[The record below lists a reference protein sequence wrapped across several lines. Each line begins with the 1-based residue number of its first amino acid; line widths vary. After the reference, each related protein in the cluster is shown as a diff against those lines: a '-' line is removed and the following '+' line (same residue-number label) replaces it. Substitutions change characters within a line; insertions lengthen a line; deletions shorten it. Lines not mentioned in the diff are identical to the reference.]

1 MIWKNKDTDNDRYG
15 KLSEQ
20 SGNGSRDYECFDM
33 ELSYVG
39 GKLWRTRSDKKRQGM
54 EAGICEG
61 ERIIERRTRIEDN
74 RGYEEL
80 NGALVSE
87 DPGRLRGWMRLN

>member
-1 MIWKNKDTDNDRYG
+1 
-15 KLSEQ
+15 
-20 SGNGSRDYECFDM
+20 M

-39 GKLWRTRSDKKRQGM
+39 GKLWRKRSGKKWQGM

-61 ERIIERRTRIEDN
+61 ERIIWRRTRSEDN

-80 NGALVSE
+80 NDALVAK
-87 DPGRLRGWMRLN
+87 DCGRLRGWMRLN